1 MDKQQIAN
9 LLRIQHASRTNKLVV
24 FVGAG
29 VSQNSGIPTWN
40 NLICSMMEELPSE
53 LSKENDVLKLAQ
65 MYKDSRGHKEYMDK
79 IKNVLLY
86 NKAVPNPLH
95 KSIIAL
101 NPCHIITTNYD
112 DLIEQELANEFKQY
126 DIIRED
132 KDIPQMEKQHCLV
145 KMHGDYATDNIVL
158 TEKDYLDYK
167 NNFPLIRAFVQSLF
181 ASKLVLFVGFSFA
194 DLNLKMIMNELQNIL
209 SEDMQRAYLLS
220 YDTPDDITK
229 KYFEEKG
236 VNILHFSEEELDS
249 INGAAYPS
257 NTLSGIG
264 QYTDKTLHA
273 IKNYSA
279 ISKEDLVLYLYERI
293 KPYLS
298 ELKTFGDGLRCFFPE
313 PEKMYWN
320 THSEGLQ
327 TGLEYFKKMAK
338 ELKTNQAKRN
348 FLIKHPT
355 INVRQLLQIAYYNY
369 LYKIDGIEIID
380 NNYLQ
385 HIDKYIGCSTQYYI
399 HCFDSVNVNK
409 KLRSL
414 RTRQNT
420 YTIEDLELPYALYM
434 LGDYREAYRIYA
446 KLLPLYW
453 ERQRYILYFIC
464 RYNLWSIRHGVY
476 FQLVLSNEYDVDKE
490 IELATSESLETIL
503 GNLPL
508 DAEIKT
514 IFQDLISFRSIG
526 SHALSTEHL
535 REEIYQ
541 QRKSAEK
548 GGCSINS
555 NIVRLM
561 SLYERESMFSW
572 ANYIICDNNGYFKSI
587 CENNAIGILNSFAT
601 PSATMFG
608 GLGRCTKITSLDN
621 NMLESLIFSIETKRL
636 KAIFKGYEIRSLK
649 IDNDGIEYIN
659 LCLGGLAEEQIQA
672 FREEDCLYNPLRNLL
687 LLVSKSKEE
696 KINKED
702 LYKVLTK
709 YQSQNHSRQFDKV
722 LIEEILENYSP
733 DEASAK
739 ALLWKLLCTTSDY
752 QEYAQ
757 CIFKIVNILHD
768 ANITYDEF
776 GFDKLQNK
784 ENIVTEISFIYSIV
798 TDELRNEICEFSL
811 SRIGNLYD
819 FIYFIKHNEIGNFPV
834 ERFEVLLEKDKNELR
849 DETLFLL
856 AEIRKDSHYEYLYSY
871 IDELAKENDCLQFY
885 LSPFDYPKPQ
895 MVKIDWLLDF
905 NDEIRTKLFKNDIY
919 KETLKRFILDGNIS
933 KSDKKY
939 FMKYLQ

>member
-1 MDKQQIAN
+1 MDKQQIAH
-9 LLRIQHASRTNKLVV
+9 LLRIQQASRTNKLVV

-53 LSKENDVLKLAQ
+53 LSKETDVLKLAQ

-95 KSIIAL
+95 KSIIEL
-101 NPCHIITTNYD
+101 NPCHIVTTNYD

-132 KDIPQMEKQHCLV
+132 KDIPQMKNQHCLV

-158 TEKDYLDYK
+158 TEKDYFDYK

-220 YDTPDDITK
+220 YDNPDDITK
-229 KYFEEKG
+229 KYFEGKG
-236 VNILHFSEEELDS
+236 INILHFSEEELDS
-249 INGAAYPS
+249 INDAAYPS

-298 ELKTFGDGLRCFFPE
+298 ELKSFGDGLRCFFPE

-355 INVRQLLQIAYYNY
+355 INVRRLLQIAYYNY
-369 LYKIDGIEIID
+369 LYKVDGIEIID

-526 SHALSTEHL
+526 SHAVSTEHL

-572 ANYIICDNNGYFKSI
+572 ANYIICDNNSYFKSI

-608 GLGRCTKITSLDN
+608 GLGQCTKITALDER
-621 NMLESLIFSIETKRL
+621 MLESLIFSIGYKRL

-649 IDNDGIEYIN
+649 FDTDGIEYIN
-659 LCLGGLAEEQIQA
+659 SCLSGLAKEQKQV
-672 FREEDCLYNPLRNLL
+672 FREKDSLYNPLNNLL

-702 LYKVLTK
+702 LYKVLIK
-709 YQSQNHSRQFDKV
+709 YQSQNRTWQFDNI
-722 LIEEILENYSP
+722 LIEEILASYSP

-739 ALLWKLLCTTSDY
+739 GLLWKLLCTTSDY

-757 CIFKIVNILHD
+757 GIFNIVKVLHD
-768 ANITYDEF
+768 ANITYDEIKF
-776 GFDKLQNK
+776 GQLRNNEK
-784 ENIVTEISFIYSIV
+784 IATEISFLYSIV
-798 TDELRNEICEFSL
+798 TGELRDEIREFSL
-811 SRIGNLYD
+811 SKISNLYD
-819 FIYFIKHNEIGNFPV
+819 FIYFIKHNEIEYFPV
-834 ERFEVLLEKDKNELR
+834 ERFEVLLEKDKNEIK

-856 AEIRKDSHYEYLYSY
+856 AEIRKDSRYEQLYVY

-885 LSPFDYPKPQ
+885 LSPFDYPDPKK
-895 MVKIDWLLDF
+895 VKIDWLLDF
-905 NDEIRTKLFKNDIY
+905 NDEIRAKLFRNDIY
-919 KETLKRFILDGNIS
+919 KETLKHFILDRNLS
-933 KSDKKY
+933 KSDRKY
-939 FMKYLQ
+939 LMKYL

>member
-9 LLRIQHASRTNKLVV
+9 LLRIQHASRTDKLVV

-112 DLIEQELANEFKQY
+112 DLVEQELANEFKQY

-158 TEKDYLDYK
+158 TEKDYFDYK
-167 NNFPLIRAFVQSLF
+167 NSFPLIRAFVQSLF

-273 IKNYSA
+273 IKNYNA

-464 RYNLWSIRHGVY
+464 RYNLWSIRHGLY
-476 FQLVLSNEYDVDKE
+476 FLVHSYLFLT
-490 IELATSESLETIL
+490 ELQNA
-503 GNLPL
+503 
-508 DAEIKT
+508 
-514 IFQDLISFRSIG
+514 
-526 SHALSTEHL
+526 L
-535 REEIYQ
+535 RE
-541 QRKSAEK
+541 
-548 GGCSINS
+548 
-555 NIVRLM
+555 
-561 SLYERESMFSW
+561 
-572 ANYIICDNNGYFKSI
+572 
-587 CENNAIGILNSFAT
+587 SF
-601 PSATMFG
+601 
-608 GLGRCTKITSLDN
+608 
-621 NMLESLIFSIETKRL
+621 
-636 KAIFKGYEIRSLK
+636 
-649 IDNDGIEYIN
+649 
-659 LCLGGLAEEQIQA
+659 
-672 FREEDCLYNPLRNLL
+672 
-687 LLVSKSKEE
+687 
-696 KINKED
+696 
-702 LYKVLTK
+702 
-709 YQSQNHSRQFDKV
+709 
-722 LIEEILENYSP
+722 
-733 DEASAK
+733 
-739 ALLWKLLCTTSDY
+739 
-752 QEYAQ
+752 
-757 CIFKIVNILHD
+757 
-768 ANITYDEF
+768 
-776 GFDKLQNK
+776 
-784 ENIVTEISFIYSIV
+784 
-798 TDELRNEICEFSL
+798 
-811 SRIGNLYD
+811 
-819 FIYFIKHNEIGNFPV
+819 
-834 ERFEVLLEKDKNELR
+834 
-849 DETLFLL
+849 LFHC
-856 AEIRKDSHYEYLYSY
+856 A
-871 IDELAKENDCLQFY
+871 
-885 LSPFDYPKPQ
+885 
-895 MVKIDWLLDF
+895 
-905 NDEIRTKLFKNDIY
+905 
-919 KETLKRFILDGNIS
+919 
-933 KSDKKY
+933 
-939 FMKYLQ
+939 

>member
-9 LLRIQHASRTNKLVV
+9 LLRIQHASRTDKLVV

-86 NKAVPNPLH
+86 NKTVPNPLH

-112 DLIEQELANEFKQY
+112 DLVEQELANEFKQY
-126 DIIRED
+126 NIIRED

-158 TEKDYLDYK
+158 TEKDYFDYK

-220 YDTPDDITK
+220 YDTPEDITK

-380 NNYLQ
+380 NKYLQ
-385 HIDKYIGCSTQYYI
+385 NIDKYIGCSTQ
-399 HCFDSVNVNK
+399 
-409 KLRSL
+409 
-414 RTRQNT
+414 
-420 YTIEDLELPYALYM
+420 
-434 LGDYREAYRIYA
+434 
-446 KLLPLYW
+446 
-453 ERQRYILYFIC
+453 
-464 RYNLWSIRHGVY
+464 
-476 FQLVLSNEYDVDKE
+476 
-490 IELATSESLETIL
+490 
-503 GNLPL
+503 
-508 DAEIKT
+508 
-514 IFQDLISFRSIG
+514 
-526 SHALSTEHL
+526 
-535 REEIYQ
+535 
-541 QRKSAEK
+541 
-548 GGCSINS
+548 
-555 NIVRLM
+555 
-561 SLYERESMFSW
+561 
-572 ANYIICDNNGYFKSI
+572 
-587 CENNAIGILNSFAT
+587 
-601 PSATMFG
+601 
-608 GLGRCTKITSLDN
+608 
-621 NMLESLIFSIETKRL
+621 
-636 KAIFKGYEIRSLK
+636 
-649 IDNDGIEYIN
+649 
-659 LCLGGLAEEQIQA
+659 
-672 FREEDCLYNPLRNLL
+672 
-687 LLVSKSKEE
+687 
-696 KINKED
+696 
-702 LYKVLTK
+702 
-709 YQSQNHSRQFDKV
+709 
-722 LIEEILENYSP
+722 
-733 DEASAK
+733 
-739 ALLWKLLCTTSDY
+739 
-752 QEYAQ
+752 
-757 CIFKIVNILHD
+757 
-768 ANITYDEF
+768 
-776 GFDKLQNK
+776 
-784 ENIVTEISFIYSIV
+784 
-798 TDELRNEICEFSL
+798 
-811 SRIGNLYD
+811 
-819 FIYFIKHNEIGNFPV
+819 
-834 ERFEVLLEKDKNELR
+834 
-849 DETLFLL
+849 
-856 AEIRKDSHYEYLYSY
+856 
-871 IDELAKENDCLQFY
+871 
-885 LSPFDYPKPQ
+885 
-895 MVKIDWLLDF
+895 
-905 NDEIRTKLFKNDIY
+905 
-919 KETLKRFILDGNIS
+919 
-933 KSDKKY
+933 
-939 FMKYLQ
+939 

>member
-9 LLRIQHASRTNKLVV
+9 LLRIQHASRTDKLVV

-158 TEKDYLDYK
+158 TEKDYFDYK

-298 ELKTFGDGLRCFFPE
+298 ELKNFGDGLRCFFPE

-338 ELKTNQAKRN
+338 ELKTNQAKRK

-355 INVRQLLQIAYYNY
+355 INVRLLLQIAYYNY
-369 LYKIDGIEIID
+369 LYEIDDMEIID

-399 HCFDSVNVNK
+399 HRFDSVNVNN
-409 KLRSL
+409 KLKSL
-414 RTRQNT
+414 RARQTT

-464 RYNLWSIRHGVY
+464 RYNLWSIRHGGY

-608 GLGRCTKITSLDN
+608 GLARCTKITSLDN

-636 KAIFKGYEIRSLK
+636 K
-649 IDNDGIEYIN
+649 
-659 LCLGGLAEEQIQA
+659 
-672 FREEDCLYNPLRNLL
+672 
-687 LLVSKSKEE
+687 V
-696 KINKED
+696 
-702 LYKVLTK
+702 
-709 YQSQNHSRQFDKV
+709 
-722 LIEEILENYSP
+722 
-733 DEASAK
+733 
-739 ALLWKLLCTTSDY
+739 
-752 QEYAQ
+752 
-757 CIFKIVNILHD
+757 
-768 ANITYDEF
+768 
-776 GFDKLQNK
+776 
-784 ENIVTEISFIYSIV
+784 
-798 TDELRNEICEFSL
+798 
-811 SRIGNLYD
+811 
-819 FIYFIKHNEIGNFPV
+819 
-834 ERFEVLLEKDKNELR
+834 
-849 DETLFLL
+849 
-856 AEIRKDSHYEYLYSY
+856 YL
-871 IDELAKENDCLQFY
+871 
-885 LSPFDYPKPQ
+885 
-895 MVKIDWLLDF
+895 
-905 NDEIRTKLFKNDIY
+905 
-919 KETLKRFILDGNIS
+919 
-933 KSDKKY
+933 
-939 FMKYLQ
+939 

>member
-9 LLRIQHASRTNKLVV
+9 LLRIQQASRTNKLVV

-40 NLICSMMEELPSE
+40 NLINSMLDELPSE
-53 LSKENDVLKLAQ
+53 LCKESDVLKLAQ
-65 MYKDSRGHKEYMDK
+65 MYKNSRGHKEYMDK

-112 DLIEQELANEFKQY
+112 DLLEQELANEFKQY

-132 KDIPQMEKQHCLV
+132 KDIPQMKNQHCLV

-158 TEKDYLDYK
+158 TEKDYFDYQ
-167 NNFPLIRAFVQSLF
+167 NNFSLIRAFVQSLF

-209 SEDMQRAYLLS
+209 SENMQRAYLLS
-220 YDTPDDITK
+220 YNKPDDITK

-236 VNILHFSEEELDS
+236 INVLHFSEEELDCL
-249 INGAAYPS
+249 NGAAYPS

-264 QYTDKTLHA
+264 QYTDKALHA

-279 ISKEDLVLYLYERI
+279 ISKDDLALYLYTRV

-298 ELKTFGDGLRCFFPE
+298 ELKSFGDGLRYFFP
-313 PEKMYWN
+313 KDKQMFWN

-327 TGLEYFKKMAK
+327 TGLNDLKKLAN
-338 ELKTNQAKRN
+338 ELKTKQAKRN

-355 INVRQLLQIAYYNY
+355 INVRTLLQIAYYNY
-369 LYKIDGIEIID
+369 LYEIDGIEIID

-385 HIDKYIGCSTQYYI
+385 HVDKYIGCSTQYYI

-409 KLRSL
+409 KLKSL
-414 RTRQNT
+414 RTCQTT
-420 YTIEDLELPYALYM
+420 YTIEDLELPYVLYM

-464 RYNLWSIRHGVY
+464 RYNLWSIRHAVY
-476 FQLVLSNEYDVDKE
+476 FQLGYSNEYDVDKE
-490 IELATSESLETIL
+490 IELATSESLDTIL
-503 GNLPL
+503 NNLPL
-508 DAEIKT
+508 DSEIKK

-526 SHALSTEHL
+526 SHAINTEQL

-541 QRKSAEK
+541 QRKSAER

-561 SLYERESMFSW
+561 SLYERESIFST

-608 GLGRCTKITSLDN
+608 GFGRCTKITSLDKS
-621 NMLESLIFSIETKRL
+621 MLESLIFNIENKRL
-636 KAIFKGYEIRSLK
+636 KAIIKGYEIRSLK
-649 IDNDGIEYIN
+649 FDTDGIEYIN
-659 LCLGGLAEEQIQA
+659 LCLSGLSKEQIQV
-672 FREEDCLYNPLRNLL
+672 FKDIDRLYNSLCNLF

-702 LYKVLTK
+702 LYKVLIK
-709 YQSQNHSRQFDKV
+709 YQSQNRAWKFDNV
-722 LIEEILENYSP
+722 LIENILANYSP
-733 DEASAK
+733 DETMAK
-739 ALLWKLLCTTSDY
+739 SMLWVLLCTTSDY

-757 CIFKIVNILHD
+757 CIFNTVKILHD
-768 ANITYDEF
+768 ANITYDDF

-784 ENIVTEISFIYSIV
+784 EEIVTEISFIYSIV
-798 TDELRNEICEFSL
+798 TGELKDEIREFSL
-811 SRIGNLYD
+811 SKIGNLYD
-819 FIYFIKHNEIGNFPV
+819 FIYFVKHNEIEEFPV
-834 ERFEVLLEKDKNELR
+834 GRFEILLEKDKSQLN
-849 DETLFLL
+849 DVAIFLL
-856 AEIRKDSHYEYLYSY
+856 AELRKDSRYKQLYRY
-871 IDELAKENDCLQFY
+871 IDKLAKENDCLQFF
-885 LSPFDYPKPQ
+885 LSPFDYPEPQ
-895 MVKIDWLLDF
+895 KVKIDWLLDF
-905 NDEIRTKLFKNDIY
+905 DEEKRDKLFKNEVY
-919 KETLKRFILDGNIS
+919 KGTLKHYILDGNIS
-933 KSDKKY
+933 KSNKEY
-939 FMKYLQ
+939 LMKYL

>member
-9 LLRIQHASRTNKLVV
+9 LLRIQHASRTDKLVV

-40 NLICSMMEELPSE
+40 NLIFSMMEELPSE

-112 DLIEQELANEFKQY
+112 DLVEQELANEFKQY

-158 TEKDYLDYK
+158 TEKDYFDYK
-167 NNFPLIRAFVQSLF
+167 NKFPLIRAFVQSLF

-279 ISKEDLVLYLYERI
+279 ISKKDLVLYLYERI

-338 ELKTNQAKRN
+338 ELKTNQAKRK

-355 INVRQLLQIAYYNY
+355 INVRLLLQIAYYNY
-369 LYKIDGIEIID
+369 LYEIDDMEFID

-399 HCFDSVNVNK
+399 HRFDSVNVNN
-409 KLRSL
+409 KLKSL
-414 RTRQNT
+414 RARQTT

-555 NIVRLM
+555 NIFDSCPYM
-561 SLYERESMFSW
+561 SVNQCFHGRTISFVITM
-572 ANYIICDNNGYFKSI
+572 A
-587 CENNAIGILNSFAT
+587 ILNLFA
-601 PSATMFG
+601 
-608 GLGRCTKITSLDN
+608 K
-621 NMLESLIFSIETKRL
+621 
-636 KAIFKGYEIRSLK
+636 
-649 IDNDGIEYIN
+649 
-659 LCLGGLAEEQIQA
+659 
-672 FREEDCLYNPLRNLL
+672 
-687 LLVSKSKEE
+687 
-696 KINKED
+696 
-702 LYKVLTK
+702 
-709 YQSQNHSRQFDKV
+709 
-722 LIEEILENYSP
+722 
-733 DEASAK
+733 
-739 ALLWKLLCTTSDY
+739 TT
-752 QEYAQ
+752 Q
-757 CIFKIVNILHD
+757 
-768 ANITYDEF
+768 
-776 GFDKLQNK
+776 
-784 ENIVTEISFIYSIV
+784 
-798 TDELRNEICEFSL
+798 
-811 SRIGNLYD
+811 
-819 FIYFIKHNEIGNFPV
+819 
-834 ERFEVLLEKDKNELR
+834 
-849 DETLFLL
+849 
-856 AEIRKDSHYEYLYSY
+856 
-871 IDELAKENDCLQFY
+871 
-885 LSPFDYPKPQ
+885 
-895 MVKIDWLLDF
+895 
-905 NDEIRTKLFKNDIY
+905 
-919 KETLKRFILDGNIS
+919 
-933 KSDKKY
+933 
-939 FMKYLQ
+939 

>member
-1 MDKQQIAN
+1 MDNQQIAN
-9 LLRIQHASRTNKLVV
+9 LLRIQQASRTNKLVV

-40 NLICSMMEELPSE
+40 NLISSMMDELPSE
-53 LSKENDVLKLAQ
+53 LSKESDVLKLAQ

-112 DLIEQELANEFKQY
+112 DLVEQELANEFKQY

-132 KDIPQMEKQHCLV
+132 KDIPQMENQHCLV

-158 TEKDYLDYK
+158 TEKDYFDYK

-209 SEDMQRAYLLS
+209 SENMQRAYLLS
-220 YDTPDDITK
+220 YDKPNDITK

-236 VNILHFSEEELDS
+236 INILHFSEKELDY
-249 INGAAYPS
+249 INDAAYSS
-257 NTLSGIG
+257 NILSGIG
-264 QYTDKTLHA
+264 LYTDKALHA
-273 IKNYSA
+273 IINYCA
-279 ISKEDLVLYLYERI
+279 TSKKDLAQYLYVRI
-293 KPYLS
+293 LPYLS
-298 ELKTFGDGLRCFFPE
+298 ELKSFGDGLKYFFPE
-313 PEKMYWN
+313 YENMSWN

-327 TGLEYFKKMAK
+327 TGLKYFIDLGEK
-338 ELKTNQAKRN
+338 LNTNVSKRN

-355 INVRQLLQIAYYNY
+355 INIRELLKIAYYNY
-369 LYKIDGIEIID
+369 LYEIDGLEIID

-385 HIDKYIGCSTQYYI
+385 NVNKYIGCPTLYYI
-399 HCFDSVNVNK
+399 HRFASAEVSNK
-409 KLRSL
+409 LKRL
-414 RTRQNT
+414 RTRQTT

-434 LGDYREAYRIYA
+434 LGDYKEAYRIYA
-446 KLLPLYW
+446 NLLPLYW
-453 ERQRYILYFIC
+453 ERQKYILYFIC
-464 RYNLWSIRHGVY
+464 RYNLWSIRYGVY
-476 FQLVLSNEYDVDKE
+476 FQLVLSNEYNVNKE
-490 IELATSESLETIL
+490 IELATSESLDTIL

-508 DAEIKT
+508 DAEIKK
-514 IFQDLISFRSIG
+514 IFRDLISFRSIG
-526 SHALSTEHL
+526 SHAISTEQL

-608 GLGRCTKITSLDN
+608 GFGHCTKITALDE
-621 NMLESLIFSIETKRL
+621 NMLESLIFTIDNKRL

-649 IDNDGIEYIN
+649 FDNNGIEYIN
-659 LCLGGLAEEQIQA
+659 SCLSGLIKEQKQV
-672 FREEDCLYNPLRNLL
+672 FRETDRLYNPLNNLL
-687 LLVSKSKEE
+687 LLLSKSKEE
-696 KINKED
+696 KINKDD
-702 LYKVLTK
+702 LYKMIIK
-709 YQSQNHSRQFDKV
+709 YQSQNRTLQFDNII
-722 LIEEILENYSP
+722 IEDILSNYSP
-733 DEASAK
+733 DEVSAK
-739 ALLWKLLCTTSDY
+739 TLLWNLICTTSDY

-757 CIFKIVNILHD
+757 CIYNIVKVLHD

-776 GFDKLQNK
+776 EYRQLQNK
-784 ENIVTEISFIYSIV
+784 ENIATEISFLYSIV
-798 TDELRNEICEFSL
+798 TGELRNEIREFSL
-811 SRIGNLYD
+811 SNIGNLHD
-819 FIYFIKHNEIGNFPV
+819 FIYFIKHNEIEKFPV
-834 ERFEVLLEKDKNELR
+834 ERFEVLLEKDKNKLR
-849 DETLFLL
+849 DVTLFLL
-856 AEIRKDSHYEYLYSY
+856 AEIRKDSRYKQLNGY
-871 IDELAKENDCLQFY
+871 IDELAKENNCLQFF
-885 LSPFDYPKPQ
+885 LSPLDYPEPKE
-895 MVKIDWLLDF
+895 VNINWLLDF
-905 NDEIRTKLFKNDIY
+905 DEEIGAKLFKNNIY
-919 KETLKRFILDGNIS
+919 KEKLKCFIMEGHASQNY
-933 KSDKKY
+933 KKHL
-939 FMKYLQ
+939 MQYL

>member
-9 LLRIQHASRTNKLVV
+9 LLRIQHASRTDKLVV

-158 TEKDYLDYK
+158 TEKDYFDYK

-313 PEKMYWN
+313 PEKMSWN

-572 ANYIICDNNGYFKSI
+572 ANYIICDNNGYFKS
-587 CENNAIGILNSFAT
+587 
-601 PSATMFG
+601 
-608 GLGRCTKITSLDN
+608 R
-621 NMLESLIFSIETKRL
+621 
-636 KAIFKGYEIRSLK
+636 
-649 IDNDGIEYIN
+649 
-659 LCLGGLAEEQIQA
+659 
-672 FREEDCLYNPLRNLL
+672 
-687 LLVSKSKEE
+687 
-696 KINKED
+696 
-702 LYKVLTK
+702 
-709 YQSQNHSRQFDKV
+709 
-722 LIEEILENYSP
+722 
-733 DEASAK
+733 
-739 ALLWKLLCTTSDY
+739 
-752 QEYAQ
+752 
-757 CIFKIVNILHD
+757 
-768 ANITYDEF
+768 
-776 GFDKLQNK
+776 
-784 ENIVTEISFIYSIV
+784 
-798 TDELRNEICEFSL
+798 
-811 SRIGNLYD
+811 
-819 FIYFIKHNEIGNFPV
+819 
-834 ERFEVLLEKDKNELR
+834 
-849 DETLFLL
+849 
-856 AEIRKDSHYEYLYSY
+856 
-871 IDELAKENDCLQFY
+871 
-885 LSPFDYPKPQ
+885 
-895 MVKIDWLLDF
+895 
-905 NDEIRTKLFKNDIY
+905 
-919 KETLKRFILDGNIS
+919 
-933 KSDKKY
+933 
-939 FMKYLQ
+939 

>member
-9 LLRIQHASRTNKLVV
+9 LLRIQHASRTDKLVV

-158 TEKDYLDYK
+158 TEKDYFDYK

-298 ELKTFGDGLRCFFPE
+298 ELKNFGDGLRCFFPE

-338 ELKTNQAKRN
+338 ELKTNQAKRK

-355 INVRQLLQIAYYNY
+355 INVRLLLQIAYYNY
-369 LYKIDGIEIID
+369 LYEIDDMEIID

-399 HCFDSVNVNK
+399 HRFDSVNVNN
-409 KLRSL
+409 KLKSL
-414 RTRQNT
+414 RARQTT

-608 GLGRCTKITSLDN
+608 GLARCTKITSLDN
-621 NMLESLIFSIETKRL
+621 KMLESLIFSIETKRL
-636 KAIFKGYEIRSLK
+636 K
-649 IDNDGIEYIN
+649 
-659 LCLGGLAEEQIQA
+659 
-672 FREEDCLYNPLRNLL
+672 
-687 LLVSKSKEE
+687 V
-696 KINKED
+696 
-702 LYKVLTK
+702 
-709 YQSQNHSRQFDKV
+709 
-722 LIEEILENYSP
+722 
-733 DEASAK
+733 
-739 ALLWKLLCTTSDY
+739 
-752 QEYAQ
+752 
-757 CIFKIVNILHD
+757 
-768 ANITYDEF
+768 
-776 GFDKLQNK
+776 
-784 ENIVTEISFIYSIV
+784 
-798 TDELRNEICEFSL
+798 
-811 SRIGNLYD
+811 
-819 FIYFIKHNEIGNFPV
+819 
-834 ERFEVLLEKDKNELR
+834 
-849 DETLFLL
+849 
-856 AEIRKDSHYEYLYSY
+856 YL
-871 IDELAKENDCLQFY
+871 
-885 LSPFDYPKPQ
+885 
-895 MVKIDWLLDF
+895 
-905 NDEIRTKLFKNDIY
+905 
-919 KETLKRFILDGNIS
+919 
-933 KSDKKY
+933 
-939 FMKYLQ
+939 

>member
-9 LLRIQHASRTNKLVV
+9 LLRIQHASRTDKLVV

-112 DLIEQELANEFKQY
+112 DLVEQELANEFKQY

-158 TEKDYLDYK
+158 TEKDYFDYK

-313 PEKMYWN
+313 PEKMCWN

-338 ELKTNQAKRN
+338 ELKTNQARRN

-508 DAEIKT
+508 DAEIKR

-572 ANYIICDNNGYFKSI
+572 ANYIICDNNGYFK
-587 CENNAIGILNSFAT
+587 
-601 PSATMFG
+601 
-608 GLGRCTKITSLDN
+608 
-621 NMLESLIFSIETKRL
+621 
-636 KAIFKGYEIRSLK
+636 
-649 IDNDGIEYIN
+649 
-659 LCLGGLAEEQIQA
+659 
-672 FREEDCLYNPLRNLL
+672 LL
-687 LLVSKSKEE
+687 L
-696 KINKED
+696 
-702 LYKVLTK
+702 
-709 YQSQNHSRQFDKV
+709 
-722 LIEEILENYSP
+722 
-733 DEASAK
+733 
-739 ALLWKLLCTTSDY
+739 
-752 QEYAQ
+752 
-757 CIFKIVNILHD
+757 
-768 ANITYDEF
+768 
-776 GFDKLQNK
+776 
-784 ENIVTEISFIYSIV
+784 
-798 TDELRNEICEFSL
+798 
-811 SRIGNLYD
+811 
-819 FIYFIKHNEIGNFPV
+819 
-834 ERFEVLLEKDKNELR
+834 
-849 DETLFLL
+849 
-856 AEIRKDSHYEYLYSY
+856 
-871 IDELAKENDCLQFY
+871 
-885 LSPFDYPKPQ
+885 
-895 MVKIDWLLDF
+895 
-905 NDEIRTKLFKNDIY
+905 
-919 KETLKRFILDGNIS
+919 
-933 KSDKKY
+933 SDKTRK
-939 FMKYLQ
+939 L

>member
-9 LLRIQHASRTNKLVV
+9 LLRIQHASRTDKLVV

-101 NPCHIITTNYD
+101 NPGHIITTNYD

-158 TEKDYLDYK
+158 TEKDYFDYK
-167 NNFPLIRAFVQSLF
+167 NKFPLIRAFVQSLF

-298 ELKTFGDGLRCFFPE
+298 ELKNFGDGLRCFFPE

-338 ELKTNQAKRN
+338 ELKTNQAKRK

-355 INVRQLLQIAYYNY
+355 INVRLLLQIAYYNY
-369 LYKIDGIEIID
+369 LYEIDDMEIID

-399 HCFDSVNVNK
+399 HRFDSVNVNN
-409 KLRSL
+409 KLKSL
-414 RTRQNT
+414 RARQTT

-434 LGDYREAYRIYA
+434 LGNYREAYRIYA

-608 GLGRCTKITSLDN
+608 GLARCTKITSLDN
-621 NMLESLIFSIETKRL
+621 KMLESLIFSIETKRL

-649 IDNDGIEYIN
+649 IDNDGIEYI
-659 LCLGGLAEEQIQA
+659 L
-672 FREEDCLYNPLRNLL
+672 
-687 LLVSKSKEE
+687 S
-696 KINKED
+696 
-702 LYKVLTK
+702 
-709 YQSQNHSRQFDKV
+709 
-722 LIEEILENYSP
+722 LIHI
-733 DEASAK
+733 
-739 ALLWKLLCTTSDY
+739 
-752 QEYAQ
+752 
-757 CIFKIVNILHD
+757 
-768 ANITYDEF
+768 
-776 GFDKLQNK
+776 
-784 ENIVTEISFIYSIV
+784 
-798 TDELRNEICEFSL
+798 
-811 SRIGNLYD
+811 
-819 FIYFIKHNEIGNFPV
+819 
-834 ERFEVLLEKDKNELR
+834 
-849 DETLFLL
+849 
-856 AEIRKDSHYEYLYSY
+856 
-871 IDELAKENDCLQFY
+871 
-885 LSPFDYPKPQ
+885 
-895 MVKIDWLLDF
+895 
-905 NDEIRTKLFKNDIY
+905 
-919 KETLKRFILDGNIS
+919 
-933 KSDKKY
+933 
-939 FMKYLQ
+939 

>member
-9 LLRIQHASRTNKLVV
+9 LLRIQQASRTDKLVV

-79 IKNVLLY
+79 IKKVLLY

-112 DLIEQELANEFKQY
+112 DLVEQELANEFKQY

-132 KDIPQMEKQHCLV
+132 KDIPQMEKLHCLV

-158 TEKDYLDYK
+158 TEKDYFDYK
-167 NNFPLIRAFVQSLF
+167 NKFPLIRAFVQSLF

-236 VNILHFSEEELDS
+236 VNILHLSENELDC

-264 QYTDKTLHA
+264 LYTDKALHA

-279 ISKEDLVLYLYERI
+279 ISKEDLALYLYERI
-293 KPYLS
+293 LPYLS
-298 ELKTFGDGLRCFFPE
+298 ELKSFGDGLRYFFPE
-313 PEKMYWN
+313 YEKMSWN
-320 THSEGLQ
+320 PHSGGLQ
-327 TGLEYFKKMAK
+327 TCLEYFKNLAK
-338 ELKTNQAKRN
+338 ELKANESKRN

-355 INVRQLLQIAYYNY
+355 INIRELLKIAYYNY
-369 LYKIDGIEIID
+369 LYEIDGLKIID
-380 NNYLQ
+380 NEYLQ
-385 HIDKYIGCSTQYYI
+385 HIHNYIGYSTLYHI
-399 HCFDSVNVNK
+399 HRFEFTEVSNK
-409 KLRSL
+409 LKSL
-414 RTRQNT
+414 RTRQTT

-434 LGDYREAYRIYA
+434 LGDYREAYCIYA

-453 ERQRYILYFIC
+453 ERQKYILYFIC

-476 FQLVLSNEYDVDKE
+476 FQLMLSNEYDVDKE
-490 IELATSESLETIL
+490 IELATRESLDTIL
-503 GNLPL
+503 SNLPL
-508 DAEIKT
+508 DVEIKK
-514 IFQDLISFRSIG
+514 IFQDLISFRAIG
-526 SHALSTEHL
+526 NDAINTQQL

-555 NIVRLM
+555 NIVRLL
-561 SLYERESMFSW
+561 SLYEREYMFSW

-608 GLGRCTKITSLDN
+608 GFMQCTKITALDES
-621 NMLESLIFSIETKRL
+621 MLESLIFSIGHKRL
-636 KAIFKGYEIRSLK
+636 KEIFKGYEIRFLK
-649 IDNDGIEYIN
+649 FDNDGIEYIN
-659 LCLGGLAEEQIQA
+659 SCLSGLAKEQKQV
-672 FREEDCLYNPLRNLL
+672 FRENDCLYNPLYNLL
-687 LLVSKSKEE
+687 LLLSKSKEE

-702 LYKVLTK
+702 LYKVLVK
-709 YQSQNHSRQFDKV
+709 YQSQNRSWQFDNI

-739 ALLWKLLCTTSDY
+739 MLLWKLLCTTSDN

-757 CIFKIVNILHD
+757 CIFNIVKVLHD
-768 ANITYDEF
+768 ANMTYDEF
-776 GFDKLQNK
+776 KFGQLQNK
-784 ENIVTEISFIYSIV
+784 EKIVTEISFLYSIV
-798 TDELRNEICEFSL
+798 TGELRDEIREFSL
-811 SRIGNLYD
+811 SKIGNLHD
-819 FIYFIKHNEIGNFPV
+819 FIYFIKHNEIEDFPV
-834 ERFEVLLEKDKNELR
+834 ERFETLLEKDKNQLK
-849 DETLFLL
+849 DVTLFLL
-856 AEIRKDSHYEYLYSY
+856 AEIRKDSRYEQLYSY
-871 IDELAKENDCLQFY
+871 IDELAKGNDCLQFY
-885 LSPFDYPKPQ
+885 LSPFDYQKPQ

-933 KSDKKY
+933 KSDKQY
-939 FMKYLQ
+939 LMKYL

>member
-9 LLRIQHASRTNKLVV
+9 LLRIQHASRTDKLVV

-158 TEKDYLDYK
+158 TEKDYFDYK

-249 INGAAYPS
+249 IDGAAYPS

-298 ELKTFGDGLRCFFPE
+298 ELKNFGDGLRCFFPE

-541 QRKSAEK
+541 QRKE
-548 GGCSINS
+548 
-555 NIVRLM
+555 V
-561 SLYERESMFSW
+561 
-572 ANYIICDNNGYFKSI
+572 
-587 CENNAIGILNSFAT
+587 
-601 PSATMFG
+601 
-608 GLGRCTKITSLDN
+608 
-621 NMLESLIFSIETKRL
+621 
-636 KAIFKGYEIRSLK
+636 
-649 IDNDGIEYIN
+649 
-659 LCLGGLAEEQIQA
+659 
-672 FREEDCLYNPLRNLL
+672 
-687 LLVSKSKEE
+687 
-696 KINKED
+696 
-702 LYKVLTK
+702 
-709 YQSQNHSRQFDKV
+709 
-722 LIEEILENYSP
+722 
-733 DEASAK
+733 
-739 ALLWKLLCTTSDY
+739 AL
-752 QEYAQ
+752 
-757 CIFKIVNILHD
+757 
-768 ANITYDEF
+768 
-776 GFDKLQNK
+776 
-784 ENIVTEISFIYSIV
+784 
-798 TDELRNEICEFSL
+798 
-811 SRIGNLYD
+811 
-819 FIYFIKHNEIGNFPV
+819 
-834 ERFEVLLEKDKNELR
+834 
-849 DETLFLL
+849 
-856 AEIRKDSHYEYLYSY
+856 
-871 IDELAKENDCLQFY
+871 
-885 LSPFDYPKPQ
+885 
-895 MVKIDWLLDF
+895 
-905 NDEIRTKLFKNDIY
+905 
-919 KETLKRFILDGNIS
+919 
-933 KSDKKY
+933 
-939 FMKYLQ
+939 

>member
-1 MDKQQIAN
+1 MDKQQISN

-158 TEKDYLDYK
+158 TEKDYFDYK

-541 QRKSAEK
+541 QRK
-548 GGCSINS
+548 
-555 NIVRLM
+555 
-561 SLYERESMFSW
+561 
-572 ANYIICDNNGYFKSI
+572 
-587 CENNAIGILNSFAT
+587 
-601 PSATMFG
+601 
-608 GLGRCTKITSLDN
+608 
-621 NMLESLIFSIETKRL
+621 
-636 KAIFKGYEIRSLK
+636 
-649 IDNDGIEYIN
+649 
-659 LCLGGLAEEQIQA
+659 
-672 FREEDCLYNPLRNLL
+672 
-687 LLVSKSKEE
+687 
-696 KINKED
+696 
-702 LYKVLTK
+702 
-709 YQSQNHSRQFDKV
+709 
-722 LIEEILENYSP
+722 
-733 DEASAK
+733 
-739 ALLWKLLCTTSDY
+739 
-752 QEYAQ
+752 
-757 CIFKIVNILHD
+757 
-768 ANITYDEF
+768 
-776 GFDKLQNK
+776 
-784 ENIVTEISFIYSIV
+784 
-798 TDELRNEICEFSL
+798 
-811 SRIGNLYD
+811 
-819 FIYFIKHNEIGNFPV
+819 
-834 ERFEVLLEKDKNELR
+834 
-849 DETLFLL
+849 
-856 AEIRKDSHYEYLYSY
+856 
-871 IDELAKENDCLQFY
+871 
-885 LSPFDYPKPQ
+885 
-895 MVKIDWLLDF
+895 
-905 NDEIRTKLFKNDIY
+905 
-919 KETLKRFILDGNIS
+919 
-933 KSDKKY
+933 
-939 FMKYLQ
+939 

>member
-9 LLRIQHASRTNKLVV
+9 LLRIQHASRTDKLVV
-24 FVGAG
+24 FAGAG

-158 TEKDYLDYK
+158 TEKDYFDYK

-476 FQLVLSNEYDVDKE
+476 FQLVPSNEYDVDKE

-621 NMLESLIFSIETKRL
+621 NMLKSLIFSIETKRL

-702 LYKVLTK
+702 LYKVLIK

-722 LIEEILENYSP
+722 LIEEVLENYSP

-757 CIFKIVNILHD
+757 CIFNIVKILHD
-768 ANITYDEF
+768 ANITYNEF

-798 TDELRNEICEFSL
+798 TDELRNEIREFSL

-819 FIYFIKHNEIGNFPV
+819 FIYFIKHNEIENFPV

-856 AEIRKDSHYEYLYSY
+856 AEIRKDSHYEHLYSY

-939 FMKYLQ
+939 LMKYL

>member
-9 LLRIQHASRTNKLVV
+9 LLRIQHASRTDKLVV

-112 DLIEQELANEFKQY
+112 DLVEQELANEFKQY

-158 TEKDYLDYK
+158 TEKDYFDYK

-313 PEKMYWN
+313 PEKMCWN

-338 ELKTNQAKRN
+338 ELKTNQARRN

-414 RTRQNT
+414 EPVKILIPLKIWSCLMHCICWV
-420 YTIEDLELPYALYM
+420 TIEKHIVYM
-434 LGDYREAYRIYA
+434 PSCCHYIGKGKDIYC
-446 KLLPLYW
+446 
-453 ERQRYILYFIC
+453 ILYADTIYGRYVMGFIS
-464 RYNLWSIRHGVY
+464 NLHH
-476 FQLVLSNEYDVDKE
+476 Q
-490 IELATSESLETIL
+490 
-503 GNLPL
+503 
-508 DAEIKT
+508 
-514 IFQDLISFRSIG
+514 
-526 SHALSTEHL
+526 
-535 REEIYQ
+535 
-541 QRKSAEK
+541 
-548 GGCSINS
+548 
-555 NIVRLM
+555 M
-561 SLYERESMFSW
+561 
-572 ANYIICDNNGYFKSI
+572 
-587 CENNAIGILNSFAT
+587 
-601 PSATMFG
+601 
-608 GLGRCTKITSLDN
+608 
-621 NMLESLIFSIETKRL
+621 NMM
-636 KAIFKGYEIRSLK
+636 
-649 IDNDGIEYIN
+649 
-659 LCLGGLAEEQIQA
+659 
-672 FREEDCLYNPLRNLL
+672 
-687 LLVSKSKEE
+687 
-696 KINKED
+696 
-702 LYKVLTK
+702 LTK
-709 YQSQNHSRQFDKV
+709 K
-722 LIEEILENYSP
+722 
-733 DEASAK
+733 
-739 ALLWKLLCTTSDY
+739 
-752 QEYAQ
+752 
-757 CIFKIVNILHD
+757 
-768 ANITYDEF
+768 
-776 GFDKLQNK
+776 
-784 ENIVTEISFIYSIV
+784 
-798 TDELRNEICEFSL
+798 
-811 SRIGNLYD
+811 
-819 FIYFIKHNEIGNFPV
+819 
-834 ERFEVLLEKDKNELR
+834 
-849 DETLFLL
+849 
-856 AEIRKDSHYEYLYSY
+856 
-871 IDELAKENDCLQFY
+871 
-885 LSPFDYPKPQ
+885 
-895 MVKIDWLLDF
+895 
-905 NDEIRTKLFKNDIY
+905 
-919 KETLKRFILDGNIS
+919 
-933 KSDKKY
+933 
-939 FMKYLQ
+939 

>member
-9 LLRIQHASRTNKLVV
+9 LLRIQHASRTDKLVV

-112 DLIEQELANEFKQY
+112 DLVEQELANEFKQY

-158 TEKDYLDYK
+158 TEKDYFDYK
-167 NNFPLIRAFVQSLF
+167 NSFPLIRAFVQSLF

-273 IKNYSA
+273 IKNYNA

-608 GLGRCTKITSLDN
+608 GLARCTKITSLDN
-621 NMLESLIFSIETKRL
+621 KMLESLIFSIETKRL
-636 KAIFKGYEIRSLK
+636 KAILKGMK
-649 IDNDGIEYIN
+649 
-659 LCLGGLAEEQIQA
+659 
-672 FREEDCLYNPLRNLL
+672 F
-687 LLVSKSKEE
+687 
-696 KINKED
+696 
-702 LYKVLTK
+702 VL
-709 YQSQNHSRQFDKV
+709 
-722 LIEEILENYSP
+722 
-733 DEASAK
+733 
-739 ALLWKLLCTTSDY
+739 
-752 QEYAQ
+752 
-757 CIFKIVNILHD
+757 
-768 ANITYDEF
+768 
-776 GFDKLQNK
+776 
-784 ENIVTEISFIYSIV
+784 
-798 TDELRNEICEFSL
+798 
-811 SRIGNLYD
+811 
-819 FIYFIKHNEIGNFPV
+819 
-834 ERFEVLLEKDKNELR
+834 
-849 DETLFLL
+849 
-856 AEIRKDSHYEYLYSY
+856 
-871 IDELAKENDCLQFY
+871 
-885 LSPFDYPKPQ
+885 
-895 MVKIDWLLDF
+895 
-905 NDEIRTKLFKNDIY
+905 
-919 KETLKRFILDGNIS
+919 
-933 KSDKKY
+933 
-939 FMKYLQ
+939 